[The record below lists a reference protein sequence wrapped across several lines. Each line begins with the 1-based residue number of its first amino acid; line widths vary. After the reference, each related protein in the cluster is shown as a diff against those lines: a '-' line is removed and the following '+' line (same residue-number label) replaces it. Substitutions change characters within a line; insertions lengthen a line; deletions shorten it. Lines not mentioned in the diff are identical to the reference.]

1 MSVRVRNQI
10 VVVASLD
17 SDEKSVHFERQDKTL
32 TSVVATYDAEESGQV
47 VLAAS
52 EVNYTLP
59 MGKVAS
65 GALLYIESDQELVV
79 RLDGEVVGHKITPT
93 TATKAKLF
101 IHTQFSAAP
110 IISNNTTNEAQVAYL
125 IAGSKA

>member
-1 MSVRVRNQI
+1 MSVRVRSQI

-17 SDEKSVHFERQDKTL
+17 SDEKAVHFERQDKTL

-52 EVNYTLP
+52 ETGYTLP
-59 MGKVAS
+59 MGKVAT
-65 GALLYIESDQELVV
+65 GALLYIETDQELLVK
-79 RLDGEVVGHKITPT
+79 LGGEVTGHKLTPT

-101 IHTQFSAAP
+101 FHTEFVAAP
-110 IISNNTTNEAQVAYL
+110 VISNLTSSEAQVAYL
-125 IAGSKA
+125 IAGAKT

>member
-1 MSVRVRNQI
+1 MSVRVRNQV
-10 VVVASLD
+10 VVVASQD
-17 SDEKSVHFERQDKTL
+17 TDEKSVQFERQDKTL

-59 MGKVAS
+59 MGKVDV
-65 GALLYIESDQELVV
+65 GALLYLETDQELVIKINS
-79 RLDGEVVGHKITPT
+79 EAVGHKITPT

-101 IHTQFSAAP
+101 WHGEFTNLV
-110 IISNNTTNEAQVAYL
+110 ISNNTTSEATVAYL
-125 IAGSKA
+125 IAGAKA